1 LMTIDPYFVWLT
13 GFAGLMIAAAIIDF
27 RRLSFPTR

>member
-1 LMTIDPYFVWLT
+1 MTIDPYFVWLT